1 MELSEIAK
9 RLKIHKGLI
18 KDQTPRENTMFSLS
32 KEELEKTLTL
42 MAYSEGEHGFDMR
55 LDDDIEK
62 KQNLV
67 SRIQKAGA

>member
-1 MELSEIAK
+1 MQFSQIAK
-9 RLKIHKGLI
+9 RLEIHKGLI

-32 KEELEKTLTL
+32 KEELDKTLTL

-62 KQNLV
+62 KKDLV
-67 SRIQKAGA
+67 SRIQQAGA

>member
-1 MELSEIAK
+1 MQLSEIAK
-9 RLKIHKGLI
+9 RLEIHKGLI

-62 KQNLV
+62 KQELV
-67 SRIQKAGA
+67 SRIKRAGA

>member
-1 MELSEIAK
+1 MQLSEVAK
-9 RLKIHKGLI
+9 RLEIHKGLI
-18 KDQTPRENTMFSLS
+18 KDQTPRENTMFSLP

-67 SRIQKAGA
+67 SRIQKTGA

>member
-1 MELSEIAK
+1 MQLSEIAK
-9 RLKIHKGLI
+9 RLEIHKGLI

-67 SRIQKAGA
+67 SRIQKGGA

>member
-1 MELSEIAK
+1 
-9 RLKIHKGLI
+9 
-18 KDQTPRENTMFSLS
+18 MFSLS

-67 SRIQKAGA
+67 SRIQKTGA

>member
-1 MELSEIAK
+1 MQLSEVAK
-9 RLKIHKGLI
+9 RLEIHKGLI

-67 SRIQKAGA
+67 SRIQKTGA

>member
-1 MELSEIAK
+1 MQLSEIAK
-9 RLKIHKGLI
+9 RLEIHKGLI